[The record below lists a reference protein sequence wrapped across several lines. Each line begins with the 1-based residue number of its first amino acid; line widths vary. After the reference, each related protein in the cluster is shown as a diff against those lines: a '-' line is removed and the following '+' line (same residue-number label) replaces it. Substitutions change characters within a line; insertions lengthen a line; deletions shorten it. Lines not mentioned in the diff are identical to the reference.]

1 MPSADQNFVHGG
13 RWEAALACASA
24 RRGGAPSTRVILVW
38 RRAVAR
44 LSRVAGAEQ
53 TLFEE
58 LGGEPTLRA
67 IIDRFIDGVFAD
79 VMIGFM
85 FARANRERIK
95 AMEYEFAAQHLGA
108 PLEYGGRPLAVAH
121 RAHRIFDGQFD
132 RRLTILRE
140 TLAAFAVAPR
150 VREHWLGHTESLRAQ
165 ITLGACNEPLPSE
178 LPGDSKR

>member
-1 MPSADQNFVHGG
+1 
-13 RWEAALACASA
+13 
-24 RRGGAPSTRVILVW
+24 
-38 RRAVAR
+38 VAR

-58 LGGEPTLRA
+58 LGGEAVLRG
-67 IIDRFIDGVFAD
+67 IVERFVDGVFAD

-85 FARANRERIK
+85 FARASRERIQ

-108 PLEYGGRPLAVAH
+108 PVVYSGRPLAAAH

-140 TLAAFAVAPR
+140 TLLAFGVTER
-150 VREHWLGHTESLRAQ
+150 VREHWLGHTEALRAQ
-165 ITLGACNEPLPSE
+165 ITLGACNEPLPS
-178 LPGDSKR
+178 DSSR